1 MWNFADMECVPLL
14 LPRLRTLL
22 ALAAVA
28 GLFGCAGWY
37 APPPGIGQEVAW
49 SRLPGWEQDRHA
61 AAWPALR
68 KSCEKL
74 GARDAQG
81 RASVPHRDVPMPRAQ
96 DAQARPVA
104 DVVWGD
110 LCLAARA
117 LETPDDA
124 AARKFF
130 ETHFRAYRVN
140 PEHGRDGLITGYYE
154 PLLYGSSTRSE
165 RFRWP
170 LYKRPDDLLV
180 VDLASLYPELKGR
193 PVRGRLE
200 GKRVV
205 PYYSRAEI
213 GNGKN
218 PLAGYELLWVEDPVE
233 LFILQVQGSG
243 RVRLPDGGEVAVG
256 YADQN
261 GHPYRSLGGRLIEL
275 GALTREEVTL
285 TRIRDWL
292 AAHPEE
298 IGALLNSN
306 PSYIFFTQRD
316 ASLAGPLG
324 SLGVALTPERSVA
337 VDPVYIPLGLPVWLD
352 TVLPDGRPLQR
363 LALAQDTGGAIK
375 GPVRADLFLG
385 QGAEAGRLAGEMK
398 QRGRLYVLLP
408 KPPQPASALSLR

>member
-1 MWNFADMECVPLL
+1 MTGSRHILFLDLLHAPTLFAVLVL
-14 LPRLRTLL
+14 F
-22 ALAAVA
+22 
-28 GLFGCAGWY
+28 GLVGCAGWF
-37 APPPGIGQEVAW
+37 APPPGIGREVAW
-49 SRLPGWEQDRHA
+49 SKLPGWEQDRHA

-68 KSCEKL
+68 KGCEKL
-74 GARDAQG
+74 SARDA
-81 RASVPHRDVPMPRAQ
+81 A
-96 DAQARPVA
+96 
-104 DVVWGD
+104 WENI
-110 LCLAARA
+110 CLAVRA
-117 LETPDDA
+117 LESPDDA
-124 AARKFF
+124 TARSFF
-130 ETHFRAYRVN
+130 EANFRVHRMN
-140 PEHGRDGLITGYYE
+140 PESGREGLITGYYE
-154 PLLYGSSTRSE
+154 PVLNGSTTRNNQ
-165 RFRWP
+165 FRWP
-170 LYKRPDDLLV
+170 LYKRPDNLLTI
-180 VDLASLYPELKGR
+180 DLASLYPELKGR

-200 GKRVV
+200 GNRVV

-218 PLAGYELLWVEDPVE
+218 PLAGNELLWVEDPVE

-243 RVRLPDGGEVAVG
+243 RVRLPDGREVAVG

-298 IGALLNSN
+298 TSALLNSN

-316 ASLAGPLG
+316 AALDGPLG

-337 VDPVYIPLGLPVWLD
+337 VDPAYIQLGLPVWLD
-352 TVLPDGRPLQR
+352 TALPDGTSLQR
-363 LALAQDTGGAIK
+363 LVFAQDTGGAIK
-375 GPVRADLFLG
+375 GAVRADLFLG

-408 KPPQPASALSLR
+408 KPPQPVTALSLQ